1 MVVLT
6 QLPLKSVLRSADYTG
21 RIAKWGT
28 ILRTFD
34 IKYMPRTSI
43 KGQVLLDLVAEFV
56 ECPEEME
63 GGSEKLDEGSI
74 GVASVQCPL
83 PWDLYIDG
91 AANQRGS
98 GVGLVLVSPERIT
111 IEKSLRLNFSATNN
125 EAEYEAL
132 LMGIMMV
139 QKMGGKVVKVFSD
152 SKLVVGQV
160 RGDLEARD
168 SRIQEYLC
176 QIRSIQEKFEV
187 FDLSH
192 IPRSGNTHADSL
204 ATLATSSAQDLPR
217 VVLVEDLY
225 MHTSAYHGI
234 PLIHQIKLGSSWM
247 NSISLFLEK
256 DVLLEEKSEADKIQR
271 KAPQFWLSEDKKL
284 YKRSFSS
291 PYLLCVHPKASES
304 LLEELYE
311 GICGSHTG
319 GRSLSHRAL
328 TQGYWWP
335 NMQKEAQE
343 YVKKCD
349 QCQRFAPN
357 IHQPRG
363 VLNPLSS
370 P

>member
-1 MVVLT
+1 MSSPVVDEVLFAYIAVALYAISLVLIWVDSGIQRPVYYMSKSLNETEVRYLPLEKAILVVVHATRKLPHYFQAHTVVVLT
-6 QLPLKSVLRSADYTG
+6 QLPLKSVLRSANYTG

-28 ILRTFD
+28 ILGAFD

-43 KGQVLLDLVAEFV
+43 KGQVLADLVAEFTK
-56 ECPEEME
+56 CPEEME
-63 GGSEKLDEGSI
+63 GGSEKLDEGLI
-74 GVASVQCPL
+74 GVASVQCPP
-83 PWDLYIDG
+83 PWELYVDG

-139 QKMGGKVVKVFSD
+139 QKMGGKAVRVFSD

-168 SRIQEYLC
+168 SRTQEYLC

-192 IPRSGNTHADSL
+192 IPSSGNTHADSL
-204 ATLATSSAQDLPR
+204 ATLAMSSAQDLPR

-225 MHTSAYHGI
+225 TPTSAYHGI
-234 PLIHQIKLGSSWM
+234 PRIHQIKLGLSWM

-256 DVLLEEKSEADKIQR
+256 DVLPEEKSEADK
-271 KAPQFWLSEDKKL
+271 
-284 YKRSFSS
+284 
-291 PYLLCVHPKASES
+291 V
-304 LLEELYE
+304 
-311 GICGSHTG
+311 
-319 GRSLSHRAL
+319 
-328 TQGYWWP
+328 
-335 NMQKEAQE
+335 
-343 YVKKCD
+343 
-349 QCQRFAPN
+349 
-357 IHQPRG
+357 
-363 VLNPLSS
+363 
-370 P
+370 